1 MEHVCIKSRFFY
13 PEIWQVC
20 QLSQTSGQ
28 QNRSVYHFQ
37 NKLGAFIMAFLL
49 EGTLFPA
56 AVELL
61 FSYALTM
68 KCRAIFIIAT
78 EAIQMED
85 VGV

>member
-1 MEHVCIKSRFFY
+1 M
-13 PEIWQVC
+13 
-20 QLSQTSGQ
+20 
-28 QNRSVYHFQ
+28 YHFQ
-37 NKLGAFIMAFLL
+37 NKLGAFIVAFFI
-49 EGTLFPA
+49 GRPLFPA

-68 KCRAIFIIAT
+68 KCRAMFIIAT

>member
-1 MEHVCIKSRFFY
+1 
-13 PEIWQVC
+13 
-20 QLSQTSGQ
+20 
-28 QNRSVYHFQ
+28 
-37 NKLGAFIMAFLL
+37 MAFLL